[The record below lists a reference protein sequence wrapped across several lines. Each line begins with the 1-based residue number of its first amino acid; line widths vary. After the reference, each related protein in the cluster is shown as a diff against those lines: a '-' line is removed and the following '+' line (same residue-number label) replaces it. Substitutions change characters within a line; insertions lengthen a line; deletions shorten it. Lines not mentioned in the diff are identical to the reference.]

1 MIKLTTRM
9 AFALCSASALSLL
22 AAAPAA
28 QAQDAAPAG
37 TAAGDTASGDTIAVT
52 GYPAFGDFGV
62 DLSAR
67 DTSVKP
73 GDDFERY
80 ASGAWID
87 KTKIPADRA
96 STGSF
101 VDLHENVQSEL
112 QKLITNAPPSSKYGM
127 LYAAFMNEKRAEQVG
142 LKPLMA
148 DLAPVKAIRDKS
160 QFAKLM
166 AATNGKF
173 GIDLVSFGVD
183 ADTADPTMNVL
194 WMGQDGIG
202 LPDKDYYFKPDFA
215 KQRAAYRDY
224 IERTMRAIGTPDPAA
239 AAAQIMA
246 FETEVAE
253 LSWDSDQ
260 RREIEKINN
269 PYSTAE
275 LAAYAPGI
283 DWDAYFAGAGIAP
296 QKRIIVAENTAVQ
309 RLAALYAK
317 TPLETLKLWQEF
329 HIADQA
335 SPYLDKAMVDSRFKY
350 TSTLSGV
357 SQIRPR
363 WKRAVDLV
371 DGSLGEMVG
380 EAYVAK
386 YFPPAAKAKMED
398 LVKNLKLAMGDR
410 IKTNS
415 WMSENTKKAAL
426 EKLSKMDVMV
436 GYPDKWRDYGPLE
449 ISANDLVGDVERSG
463 KFEADYQMSHL
474 GKPVDRKL
482 WAMTPQTVNAY
493 NGGLENKIVFP
504 AGILQPP
511 FFDPNADAA
520 VNYGA
525 IGVVIGHEI
534 SHGFDDQGRKIDATG
549 KVRDWWTP
557 GDAERFNAEAK
568 KFGAQYAA
576 FEVVPGAHINPEL
589 TMGENIADFAGL
601 NVALDAYH
609 RSLNGQE
616 PPVIDGLTGDQRFFL
631 AYAQVWRS
639 KERDDALRNQVT
651 TDPHSPARF
660 RTIVPIR
667 DLDAWYKAF
676 DIKPGDKLY
685 IAPEDRVHIW

>member
-1 MIKLTTRM
+1 MTKFTTRVCV
-9 AFALCSASALSLL
+9 ALCSASAIALLS
-22 AAAPAA
+22 AAAV
-28 QAQDAAPAG
+28 QAQDAPNSA
-37 TAAGDTASGDTIAVT
+37 TADNNEIVVT
-52 GYPAFGDFGV
+52 GHPQIGDFGI

-67 DTSVKP
+67 DTAAKP

-80 ASGAWID
+80 ASGAWMD
-87 KTKIPADRA
+87 KTTIPADRA

-101 VDLHENVQSEL
+101 VNLHEDVQSEL
-112 QKLITNAPPSSKYGM
+112 QKLITGAPPSSKFGM
-127 LYAAFMNEKRAEQVG
+127 LYTAFMNEKHAEQVG
-142 LKPLMA
+142 LKPLTA
-148 DLAPVKAIRDKS
+148 DLAPVKAIKDKS
-160 QFAKLM
+160 EFARFM
-166 AATNGKF
+166 ADTNGKF

-202 LPDKDYYFKPDFA
+202 LPDKDYYFKAEFA
-215 KQRAAYRDY
+215 KQRQAYRDY
-224 IERTMRAIGTPDPAA
+224 IERTMKAIGTPDPAG

-283 DWDAYFAGAGIAP
+283 DWDAYFAGAGIPA

-309 RLAALYAK
+309 RLAALYAQ
-317 TPLETLKLWQEF
+317 TPLDTLKLWQEF

-335 SPYLDKAMVDSRFKY
+335 SPYLNKAMVDSRFKY

-357 SQIRPR
+357 TEIRPR

-371 DGSLGEMVG
+371 GGSLGEMVG
-380 EAYVAK
+380 QAYVAK
-386 YFPPAAKAKMED
+386 YFPPIAKQRMEE
-398 LVKNLKLAMGDR
+398 LVANLKLAMADR
-410 IKTNS
+410 IKGNS
-415 WMSENTKKAAL
+415 WMSEGTKKAAL

-436 GYPDKWRDYGPLE
+436 GYPDKWRDYSGLE
-449 ISANDLVGDVERSG
+449 ISGTDLVGDVERSG

-474 GKPVDRKL
+474 GKPLDRKL

-511 FFDPNADAA
+511 FFDPYADPA

-525 IGVVIGHEI
+525 VGVVIGHEI

-549 KVRDWWTP
+549 AVRDWWTP
-557 GDAERFNAEAK
+557 ADAERFNAEAK
-568 KFGAQYAA
+568 KYGAQFAA
-576 FEVVPGAHINPEL
+576 FEVLPGAHINPEL

-601 NVALDAYH
+601 NVAYDAYH
-609 RSLNGQE
+609 RSLNGKE
-616 PPVIDGLTGDQRFFL
+616 APVIDGLTGDQRFFL

-651 TDPHSPARF
+651 TDPHSPARY
-660 RTIVPIR
+660 RTIAPLR

-676 DIKPGDKLY
+676 DIKPGDKMY